1 MRIDVRLNS
10 GLAAKVGQTR
20 LALELT
26 DGATPAS
33 VLAQLQA
40 AYPAAGELLAQ
51 VVCVRQG
58 LHIGME
64 EPLQD
69 GQELALLI
77 PIAGGTCRP
86 VQTTPTTFGET

>member
-1 MRIDVRLNS
+1 MRIYVRLNS

-20 LALELT
+20 LVLELPA
-26 DGATPAS
+26 GATPAA

-40 AYPAAGELLAQ
+40 AYPDAADLLAQ
-51 VVCVRQG
+51 AVCVRQG
-58 LHIGME
+58 LHIGVQ

-77 PIAGGTCRP
+77 PIAGGACRTVEITLP
-86 VQTTPTTFGET
+86 TFGET